1 MPIIEYIDIAELFGG
16 SFVNCRR
23 CISLTCYINITHM
36 LYADHSYAIS
46 VSLIYC
52 MKITHMLC
60 IPLIWYIP
68 VPFVRS
74 GVRLRLRLRVR
85 VIHKL
90 YACSLCTQWGASTP
104 LMLAVKKDHIQIVKT
119 LVINGAEVNAKNQ
132 VMTGDGQRHCEGAAS
147 KSVIHPPISRVI

>member
-16 SFVNCRR
+16 SSVNCRR

-74 GVRLRLRLRVR
+74 GVRVR
-85 VIHKL
+85 VIHML

-104 LMLAVKKDHIQIVKT
+104 LMLAVKKGDIQIVKT

-132 VMTGDGQRHCEGAAS
+132 VMTGDGRG
-147 KSVIHPPISRVI
+147 